1 MRFLLTSDPLISVGV
16 FGRVESSGNHESS
29 GQTAVCTVT
38 NLAGEANITFLDE
51 RASTRLNETLY
62 KNQPNLKR
70 GEYHQGMLI
79 AHTSYRRPGFLTC
92 HVADRF
98 GTYSK
103 TIEILR
109 TGKYHAIVDL
119 VTVVWSNQWYPGYIS
134 VDLQRNLDTLS

>member
-1 MRFLLTSDPLISVGV
+1 MQTNSRENTFHVPKAKFVAKSCISLFTSDPLISVEV
-16 FGRVESSGNHESS
+16 FGRVESSDNHESS
-29 GQTAVCTVT
+29 GETAVCSVT
-38 NLAGEANITFLDE
+38 NLAGEANIRFHDDRT
-51 RASTRLNETLY
+51 STHLNETLY

-79 AHTSYRRPGFLTC
+79 THTSYRRPGFLTC

-103 TIEILR
+103 TIEIPR

-119 VTVVWSNQWYPGYIS
+119 VTVV
-134 VDLQRNLDTLS
+134 